1 MLKDKV
7 KKIINFKEKKC
18 KKKNSSKLK
27 LTPISH
33 NQGYEIRITLQKKNE
48 TNNEAQGLISNDEV
62 VKKNDLKKYWC

>member
-18 KKKNSSKLK
+18 KKKKNSSKLK

-33 NQGYEIRITLQKKNE
+33 NQGYEIRITLQKKMK
-48 TNNEAQGLISNDEV
+48 QIM
-62 VKKNDLKKYWC
+62 KLKA

>member
-33 NQGYEIRITLQKKNE
+33 NQGYEIRITLQKKMK
-48 TNNEAQGLISNDEV
+48 QIM
-62 VKKNDLKKYWC
+62 KLKA